1 MPEQVKPISKSIS
14 SFLPKMLV
22 HVGNVPDGTDNVS
35 CLWSSGYITAFAITV
50 PSAWNSLLS
59 PTFIHLADSIP
70 YLKDLAQM
78 LVFFYTFPNS
88 PRQWLLRHVFHI
100 LHSSCKM
107 VLL

>member
-1 MPEQVKPISKSIS
+1 MTEQVKPYLKVDGFI
-14 SFLPKMLV
+14 PARNVV
-22 HVGNVPDGTDNVS
+22 HVESAPDGTDNVS
-35 CLWSSGYITAFAITV
+35 CLWSSFYIIAFAITV

-59 PTFIHLADSIP
+59 PTFIYLADSIP

-88 PRQWLLRHVFHI
+88 PRQWLLRYVFHI
-100 LHSSCKM
+100 TNSSFKL